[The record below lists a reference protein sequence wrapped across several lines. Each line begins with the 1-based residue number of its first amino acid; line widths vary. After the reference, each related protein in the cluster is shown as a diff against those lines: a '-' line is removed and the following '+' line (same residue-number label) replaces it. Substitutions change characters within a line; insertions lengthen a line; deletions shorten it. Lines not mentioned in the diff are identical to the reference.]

1 MHLLI
6 SFLPS
11 AVFKTSGTWT
21 QAGLRHSF
29 HRNIESLGLDKTLHS
44 FTQDNQFLSVSFQL
58 YTGQPPSDWDLIP
71 SSCIGRQRKQSIP
84 WFSMAL
90 MKTYFTPTQAT
101 FPLKWRPLAYV
112 VIPSTETISLRLE
125 KRSCFLTSTTSCCHS
140 TKGLAAMG
148 DSSGVLGHVQCGGGS
163 FGVGSGIA
171 GPVNAFRAQTFLKDC
186 SFNCIS
192 SKNLGKYGTVLQ
204 STRWQSS
211 QK

>member
-1 MHLLI
+1 MRWRSYIGSDKSWISLSVLISRVAVLLERHLNNRQNQFLNMHLLI

-11 AVFKTSGTWT
+11 AIFKTSGTWT

-84 WFSMAL
+84 WFSVAL

-112 VIPSTETISLRLE
+112 VISSTETISLRLE
-125 KRSCFLTSTTSCCHS
+125 KGSCFLTSTTSCCHS
-140 TKGLAAMG
+140 TKGLAALG
-148 DSSGVLGHVQCGGGS
+148 DSSGVLGHVQCGGE
-163 FGVGSGIA
+163 V
-171 GPVNAFRAQTFLKDC
+171 
-186 SFNCIS
+186 
-192 SKNLGKYGTVLQ
+192 
-204 STRWQSS
+204 
-211 QK
+211 